1 MFHFKRYIDKNKN
14 MKVEVNVPSELS
26 EITLGQY
33 QKFVKLYEGEVTEE
47 FMALKM
53 LEIFCGVRLKDA
65 YQMRYKDIDGV
76 VEVISS
82 MLNQKPQLV
91 QRFKMG
97 GVEYGFIP
105 NLDDMSFG
113 EYIDLDTYLPKWD
126 EIHRA
131 MAVLYRPIK
140 EKHGNKYNIVD
151 YEVVDSEHYKS
162 MPMDAVIS
170 SILFFYRLGSD
181 LSKAMMNYLEESKE
195 SRLVQYLSS
204 EKNGVGISQYTHL
217 LKEILDDLN
226 ISPN

>member
-1 MFHFKRYIDKNKN
+1 
-14 MKVEVNVPSELS
+14 MKVEVTVPSELK

-53 LEIFCGVRLKDA
+53 LELFCGVKLKDA
-65 YQMRYKDIDGV
+65 YQMRYKDIDGI

-82 MLNQKPQLV
+82 MLNQKPQLI
-91 QRFKMG
+91 QRFKMN

-113 EYIDLDTYLPKWD
+113 EYIDLDTYLPNWQ
-126 EIHRA
+126 EMHRA

-151 YEVVDSEHYKS
+151 YEVVNSEVYKD

-170 SILFFYRLGSD
+170 SILFFYRLGTD

-195 SRLVQYLSS
+195 SRLVQYLTSD
-204 EKNGVGISQYTHL
+204 KNGGGINQYTHL

-226 ISPN
+226 ISLN

>member
-1 MFHFKRYIDKNKN
+1 
-14 MKVEVNVPSELS
+14 MKVEVTVPSELK

-53 LEIFCGVRLKDA
+53 LELFCGVKLKDA
-65 YQMRYKDIDGV
+65 YQMRYKDIDGI

-91 QRFKMG
+91 QRFKMN

-113 EYIDLDTYLPKWD
+113 EYIDLDTYLPNWQ
-126 EIHRA
+126 EMHRA

-140 EKHGNKYNIVD
+140 EKHGDKYNIVD
-151 YEVVDSEHYKS
+151 YEVVNSEVYKD

-170 SILFFYRLGSD
+170 SILFFYRLGTD

-195 SRLVQYLSS
+195 SRLVQYLTSD
-204 EKNGVGISQYTHL
+204 KNGDGINQYTHL

-226 ISPN
+226 ISLN